1 MFTGTE
7 SKTVFE
13 FEARSWTIVLS
24 KTKGKSVSSTRTP
37 LIRTVVATCR
47 FGLTDVVSLE
57 QSQLSPIQTSWPCRK
72 HGSQSDHQNSRL
84 LHRLPPSGAKAPLLS
99 VGLTDGLKPLPF
111 TSSWTKGA
119 VGA

>member
-1 MFTGTE
+1 MFTGIE

-72 HGSQSDHQNSRL
+72 HGSKA
-84 LHRLPPSGAKAPLLS
+84 AKAIIKTAGFFIACLPRGLKPPLLS
-99 VGLTDGLKPLPF
+99 VGLTDGLKPLP
-111 TSSWTKGA
+111 
-119 VGA
+119 